1 MGMALELAKKGGGAV
16 NPNPQVGA
24 VVVKQGRI
32 IGKGYHE
39 RYGHEHAEVK
49 ALQSCT
55 ESPEDATMYVTLEP
69 CAHQGKQP
77 PCYQAIIKAGIKR
90 VVFGSYDPNPLVSE
104 KGIEAM
110 REELGIDFLS
120 VDEAH
125 KFKNLAPYTQLENVK
140 GVSDTRSQKSM
151 DLMMKVEYLH
161 SLYDNR
167 NVVFST
173 GTPMSNSVVGLYTMM
188 KYIEPDVLERYGVAS
203 FDSWVSSFGIIE
215 NNFELT
221 AAGTFKINRRFT
233 KFGNVPEL
241 MKMFRESWDIQTSDM
256 LNLPVPEA
264 ITTPHYTTVTS
275 AQAKYIDD
283 LIARASNIEN
293 GNVKPYEDN
302 MLKIVGENRKLTL
315 DMRALDDSI
324 YSEMDSDKL
333 NQVVDNVFQI
343 YQEND
348 DKKSTQMIF
357 SDQSVP
363 YKYRNSQTYNLDG
376 TINKFSAYDEIKEKL
391 VARGIP
397 EQEIRFIHEATDK
410 NKEAM
415 MRDMRNGKIRVLIGS
430 TSKAG
435 TGLNVQDKLIA
446 VHHLDVPWRPSDI
459 TQRNGRIIRQGN
471 ENPLVQI
478 HFYITKGSMDSFL
491 WQTQEV
497 KKNFI
502 EQILNGHS
510 TARDMEELTTDT
522 PSPASF
528 KAAANGNPLQAEFMK
543 LDMEL
548 QVLKRSRT
556 RFYEGKSTDQKRIGE
571 EKNRLSSF
579 EKRLNSVEKDILDI
593 KANKDKPFSLEL
605 TYNGEK
611 KFFSDQDKKSDVGE
625 FFAKR
630 LNGNVLHYQVSTE
643 RKALTSL
650 GHYRGFELVHQ
661 VGSSTDNTNHDLI
674 LKGNAQ
680 YSVRVDASAPTGIL
694 TRIDNKI
701 DEGIVRDREN
711 TLNEIDRLKT
721 AINKIEEA
729 ENAPYPKEEEY
740 KEKMEHYEELK
751 DILKA
756 ERSEA
761 ARDVTND
768 YENSDEIEL

>member
-1 MGMALELAKKGGGAV
+1 
-16 NPNPQVGA
+16 
-24 VVVKQGRI
+24 
-32 IGKGYHE
+32 
-39 RYGHEHAEVK
+39 
-49 ALQSCT
+49 
-55 ESPEDATMYVTLEP
+55 
-69 CAHQGKQP
+69 
-77 PCYQAIIKAGIKR
+77 
-90 VVFGSYDPNPLVSE
+90 
-104 KGIEAM
+104 
-110 REELGIDFLS
+110 
-120 VDEAH
+120 
-125 KFKNLAPYTQLENVK
+125 
-140 GVSDTRSQKSM
+140 M

-701 DEGIVRDREN
+701 DEGIVSDREN